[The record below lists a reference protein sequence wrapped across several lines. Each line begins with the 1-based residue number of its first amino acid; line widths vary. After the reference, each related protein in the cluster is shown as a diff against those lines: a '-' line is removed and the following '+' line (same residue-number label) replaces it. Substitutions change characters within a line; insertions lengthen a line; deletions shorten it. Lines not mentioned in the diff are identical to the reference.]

1 MPITGGVQAKVRALW
16 PPKAMSL
23 QHCEVLE
30 WVRRQGHCPE
40 QGLLG
45 MTLSMTS
52 SGGGRRPLPHWA
64 PQLLPRPR
72 FVTGDHQEE
81 DQTGRYRDRLET
93 QQETG
98 VGVSEREAGDY

>member
-1 MPITGGVQAKVRALW
+1 MDLSPPAKAPKSQLAVEQPQTGGRWNL
-16 PPKAMSL
+16 P
-23 QHCEVLE
+23 
-30 WVRRQGHCPE
+30 
-40 QGLLG
+40 
-45 MTLSMTS
+45 MTS

-64 PQLLPRPR
+64 PRLLPRPG
-72 FVTGDHQEE
+72 FLTGDHHEE